1 MSICVQGLG
10 WEWDLMS
17 DGVLMNSWEELQP
30 KAFAALR
37 DDKLLG
43 CVLKW
48 PVYPVGPIVTQT
60 SDSSKSGLLFDW
72 LNKQPNDS
80 MVYVLFGSG
89 ATLSHEHHSQ
99 MNELAFGLEL
109 SKQSFVWVDSGDGFR
124 NFSQGVS

>member
-1 MSICVQGLG
+1 M
-10 WEWDLMS
+10 
-17 DGVLMNSWEELQP
+17 
-30 KAFAALR
+30 
-37 DDKLLG
+37 
-43 CVLKW
+43 
-48 PVYPVGPIVTQT
+48 YPVGPIVTQT

-89 ATLSHEHHSQ
+89 ATLSHEQ